1 MFGFLRNVVVGLLSF
16 SASLTSMVNIFNLTT
31 SISLNNQLCMTRPSR
46 VNLNPDEYNP
56 KLCYYSFMVNLGRRN
71 GSCNTLDDLSGKIC
85 CKQKKNVNLNV
96 FHTITG
102 INE

>member
-31 SISLNNQLCMTRPSR
+31 SISLNNQLCMTRPSH

-85 CKQKKNVNLNV
+85 CKQNKKCKFKCLSYNNRNK
-96 FHTITG
+96 
-102 INE
+102 